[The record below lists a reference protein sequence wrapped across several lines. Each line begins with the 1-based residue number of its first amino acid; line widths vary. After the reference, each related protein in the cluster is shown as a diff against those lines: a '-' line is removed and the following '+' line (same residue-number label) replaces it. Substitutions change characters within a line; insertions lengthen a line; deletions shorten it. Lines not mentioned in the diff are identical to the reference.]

1 MAESPSQTLMDCMDQ
16 FGEAE
21 PESVLVIWSTEGDL
35 RSARSGDAFNA
46 LGLMEAMKAGI
57 LNGVKAE

>member
-1 MAESPSQTLMDCMDQ
+1 MDQ